1 MSTATAQR
9 LTAIL
14 HREEDLVVAECPEVG
29 TVSQSDTVEEA
40 LAIGKLLP
48 EAQIRSLRPQGPER

>member
-1 MSTATAQR
+1 MSTAAAQR

-14 HREEDLVVAECPEVG
+14 HREE
-29 TVSQSDTVEEA
+29 A
-40 LAIGKLLP
+40 LAIGRLLP